1 MGQNEDT
8 RNMFTQSSDLIPER
22 VNSNQQKKQT
32 TAIKKKKKS
41 TEIASSPILK
51 VSS

>member
-22 VNSNQQKKQT
+22 VSSNQQKKQT
-32 TAIKKKKKS
+32 TAIKKKS